1 MWWFFALIMCS
12 SYTANLAAF
21 LTNAAMDDSIKSAED
36 LAMQTKIK
44 FGTVAGGSTYSF
56 FKVST
61 YIISSF
67 MRKLKISKLNYFHY
81 I

>member
-1 MWWFFALIMCS
+1 
-12 SYTANLAAF
+12 
-21 LTNAAMDDSIKSAED
+21 MDDSIKSAED

-61 YIISSF
+61 YIISFF
-67 MRKLKISKLNYFHY
+67 MRKLKILKLNYFHY